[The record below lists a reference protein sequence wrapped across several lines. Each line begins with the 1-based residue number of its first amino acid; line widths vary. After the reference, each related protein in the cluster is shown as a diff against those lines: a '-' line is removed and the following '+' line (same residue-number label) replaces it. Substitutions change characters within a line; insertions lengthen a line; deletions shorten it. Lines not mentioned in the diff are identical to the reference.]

1 MTNLRIAFAGTPL
14 FARTILEQ
22 LCATEFRPMLVLT
35 QPDRPKG
42 RGRTLQA
49 SAVKEFAE
57 SQQLP
62 LFQPER
68 LLDPESIAPIKDL
81 SLDVLIV
88 AAYGLILPPAV
99 LQLPRFGCINVHASL
114 LPRWRGAAPIE
125 RAIMAGDQH
134 TGVCIMQMDEGL
146 DTGPV
151 LSSKGIAIT
160 AEDTAITLEQSL
172 AEQGAQLL
180 ISTLRELPV
189 DPQPQP
195 TTGANYAPKLTASDR
210 TIDWSRSAAEL
221 HLQVRAL
228 SDRMPVRCEVNGV
241 VMQILQT
248 ANLPQEDSKRAA
260 APGTITA
267 CTKNGI
273 AVQCGAGELVI
284 TQLKLN
290 KGKGLAM
297 HAADALNG
305 YGEILHTG
313 ALIDSATRTS

>member
-210 TIDWSRSAAEL
+210 IIDWSRSAAEL

-228 SDRMPVRCEVNGV
+228 SDRMPVRCEVNNV

-273 AVQCGAGELVI
+273 TVQCGAGELVI
-284 TQLKLN
+284 TRLKLN

>member
-1 MTNLRIAFAGTPL
+1 
-14 FARTILEQ
+14 
-22 LCATEFRPMLVLT
+22 MLVLT

-134 TGVCIMQMDEGL
+134 TGVCIMQMDKGL

-284 TQLKLN
+284 TRLKLN

>member
-1 MTNLRIAFAGTPL
+1 
-14 FARTILEQ
+14 
-22 LCATEFRPMLVLT
+22 MLVLT

-267 CTKNGI
+267 CTKSGI
-273 AVQCGAGELVI
+273 TVQCGAGELVI
-284 TQLKLN
+284 TRLKLN

>member
-284 TQLKLN
+284 TRLKLN

>member
-1 MTNLRIAFAGTPL
+1 
-14 FARTILEQ
+14 
-22 LCATEFRPMLVLT
+22 
-35 QPDRPKG
+35 
-42 RGRTLQA
+42 
-49 SAVKEFAE
+49 
-57 SQQLP
+57 LP

-210 TIDWSRSAAEL
+210 IIDWSRSAAEL

-228 SDRMPVRCEVNGV
+228 SDRMPVRCEVNNV

-273 AVQCGAGELVI
+273 TVQCGAGELVI
-284 TQLKLN
+284 TRLKLN